1 MSTHS
6 QLSQELQNFVE
17 SLNEEDTTV
26 GQLVERIGDRGFGL
40 LLLILAFPAALPV
53 PAPGYATPFGVLM
66 IILGFQI
73 IRGRTTPWLPER
85 FQKLKLSYGMLN
97 FALSK
102 GAILFKAVELLIR
115 PRLKGVA
122 QNRNFLRLIGVI
134 VVLMAA
140 SMSLPIPLTNTAPS
154 FVIFMLAA
162 GMLEEDGLFLIG
174 GLLLAPVA
182 AAIAFGA
189 LYYAF
194 TYGVDA
200 VEEHLKPLIK
210 SMLGMEE

>member
-6 QLSQELQNFVE
+6 QLSQELQEFVE

-102 GAILFKAVELLIR
+102 GAILFRAVELLIR

-134 VVLMAA
+134 VVRMAA

-174 GLLLAPVA
+174 GLLLAPIA

-200 VEEHLKPLIK
+200 VEEHLKPMIK
-210 SMLGMEE
+210 GMLGMEE